1 MTKSEF
7 TKLRSYLQLKG
18 DKLEFVANSLIRV
31 GEYVKAKDSATK
43 INLLGE
49 IALEYLS
56 SHDFPYR
63 IYDPDPEITIAS
75 VVYEL
80 NDFLSEDE
88 DCELEESNEQN
99 WNYYLLHLL
108 ECLMMKFNVSLYNC
122 LISKVI
128 QAKN

>member
-7 TKLRSYLQLKG
+7 TKLRSYLQPSG
-18 DKLEFVANSLIRV
+18 DKLEFVANSLIRT
-31 GEYVKAKDSATK
+31 GEYIKAKDSATK

-63 IYDPDPEITIAS
+63 MYDPDPEVTISS

-80 NDFLSEDE
+80 NDFLSGDE
-88 DCELEESNEQN
+88 DCELEDSNEQN

-122 LISKVI
+122 LMSKVI

>member
-7 TKLRSYLQLKG
+7 TKLRSYLQPRG
-18 DKLEFVANSLIRV
+18 DKLEFVANSLIRT
-31 GEYVKAKDSATK
+31 GEYIKAKDSATK

-63 IYDPDPEITIAS
+63 TYDPDPEVTIAS

-80 NDFLSEDE
+80 NDFLSGDE
-88 DCELEESNEQN
+88 DCELEDSTEQN

-122 LISKVI
+122 LMSKVI

>member
-7 TKLRSYLQLKG
+7 TKLRSYLQPRG
-18 DKLEFVANSLIRV
+18 DKLEFVANSLIRT
-31 GEYVKAKDSATK
+31 GEYIKAKDSATK

-63 IYDPDPEITIAS
+63 MYDPDPEVTIAS

-80 NDFLSEDE
+80 NDFLSGDE
-88 DCELEESNEQN
+88 DCEIEDSTEQN

-108 ECLMMKFNVSLYNC
+108 ECLMMKFNVNLYNC
-122 LISKVI
+122 LMSKVI